1 MALQSKFLSNVLFFI
16 GLVVF
21 LFGAWV
27 VARHDWLSGVIFVLI
42 GSGIGWIAE
51 KVR

>member
-1 MALQSKFLSNVLFFI
+1 MALQSKFLSYVLFFVA
-16 GLVVF
+16 LAVF

-27 VARHDWLSGVIFVLI
+27 VARRDWLSGVIFVLV
-42 GSGIGWIAE
+42 GSAIGWVAE